1 MDVTFPAEL
10 QQFVDLCVDEGFYV
24 DSGEVVRDA
33 VRRLLEEMSSDEF
46 EATTSHLIA
55 SSESEDDGGFASLFA
70 ALGGLDG
77 DGAVVEATGDA
88 LIDLLH
94 LTRERLLS
102 VLERVER
109 DILQNS
115 GDGTTAERLDIS
127 AGIGSLESY
136 VTLRI
141 PRSDEPRV
149 WRSQALAAPRGP
161 LLLDDLS
168 YARGDVLEAIAE
180 VNEAQALRLQQLLE
194 GHGAAMRTLAA
205 LMRQVS
211 ESNAE
216 IAKKLR

>member
-1 MDVTFPAEL
+1 
-10 QQFVDLCVDEGFYV
+10 
-24 DSGEVVRDA
+24 
-33 VRRLLEEMSSDEF
+33 MSSDEF

-55 SSESEDDGGFASLFA
+55 SSETEDDGGFASLFA

-77 DGAVVEATGDA
+77 DGAAVDATGDA
-88 LIDLLH
+88 LIDLLN

-115 GDGTTAERLDIS
+115 ADGTTAERLDVS
-127 AGIGSLESY
+127 TGMGSLESY

-141 PRSDEPRV
+141 PRSDELGV
-149 WRSQALAAPRGP
+149 WRSQALAVPRGP
-161 LLLDDLS
+161 LLLDDLT

-194 GHGAAMRTLAA
+194 GHGAAMKMLGA
-205 LMRQVS
+205 LLRQVS